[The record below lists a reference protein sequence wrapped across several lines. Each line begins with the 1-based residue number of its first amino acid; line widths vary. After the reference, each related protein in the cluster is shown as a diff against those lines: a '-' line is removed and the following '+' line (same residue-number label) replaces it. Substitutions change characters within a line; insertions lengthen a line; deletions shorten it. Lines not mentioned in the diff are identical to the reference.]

1 MKALLKRALLTVLVI
16 LGAVLVIHTL
26 IYLIPGDP
34 AAMISGD
41 YASSADIAAIRR
53 ELSLDEPF
61 LARYFTYLRRLAVM
75 DMGKSIYTGLP
86 VSTLILRRFP
96 ATLLLAVVSMVIAAV
111 AGIGLGVLAAV
122 RRGRPAD
129 TVVLWTSSFFISTP
143 IFVTCFIL
151 TLVFSHWLGLL
162 PPSGKQGLN
171 PVYII
176 LPAAALASRSL
187 ALIIRVVRN
196 ELIEVLKSNY
206 IKASRALGLPERRVV
221 LVYAL
226 KNVIVPA
233 ATIILLDF
241 GAYLGGAVVT
251 ETVFSWPGIGRLL
264 IMALQKRDLPLV
276 QGLLIFGTVL
286 FLFIGMMIELLQAGQ
301 PRGGDA
307 DA

>member
-1 MKALLKRALLTVLVI
+1 MKALLKRALLAVPLL
-16 LGAVLVIHTL
+16 LGAALVIHTL

-41 YASSADIAAIRR
+41 YASAADIAAIRR

-61 LARYFTYLRRLAVM
+61 LHRFLTYLGKLAVL

-86 VSTLILRRFP
+86 VTTLIARRFP
-96 ATLLLAVVSMVIAAV
+96 ATLLLAAVSMALAAA
-111 AGIGLGVLAAV
+111 AGIGLGVLAAA
-122 RRGRPAD
+122 RRGRRAD
-129 TVVLWTSSFFISTP
+129 TAVLWISSFFISTP
-143 IFVTCFIL
+143 VFVTCFIL
-151 TLVFSHWLGLL
+151 ALVFSHWLNLL
-162 PPSGKQGLN
+162 PPSGRQGLN
-171 PVYII
+171 PAYII

-206 IKASRALGLPERRVV
+206 IKASRALGIPEWRVV
-221 LVYAL
+221 LVYGL
-226 KNVIVPA
+226 RNVMVPA
-233 ATIILLDF
+233 ITIILLDF

-276 QGLLIFGTVL
+276 QGILIFGTAL
-286 FLFIGMMIELLQAGQ
+286 FLLIGMMIELLQARQ
-301 PRGGDA
+301 PKAGT
-307 DA
+307 

>member
-1 MKALLKRALLTVLVI
+1 MKALLKRALLAVPLL
-16 LGAVLVIHTL
+16 LGAALVIHTL

-41 YASSADIAAIRR
+41 YASAADIAAIRR

-61 LARYFTYLRRLAVM
+61 LHRYLTYLGKLAVL

-86 VSTLILRRFP
+86 VTTLIARRFP
-96 ATLLLAVVSMVIAAV
+96 ATLLLAAVSMALAAA
-111 AGIGLGVLAAV
+111 AGIGLGVLAAA
-122 RRGRPAD
+122 RRGRHAD
-129 TVVLWTSSFFISTP
+129 TAVLWISSFFISTP
-143 IFVTCFIL
+143 VFVTCFIL
-151 TLVFSHWLGLL
+151 ALVFSHWLNLL
-162 PPSGKQGLN
+162 PPSGRQGLN
-171 PVYII
+171 PAYII

-206 IKASRALGLPERRVV
+206 IKASRALGIPEWRVV
-221 LVYAL
+221 LVYGL
-226 KNVIVPA
+226 RNVMVPA
-233 ATIILLDF
+233 ITIILLDF

-276 QGLLIFGTVL
+276 QGILIFGTAL
-286 FLFIGMMIELLQAGQ
+286 FLLIGMMIELLQARQ
-301 PRGGDA
+301 PKAGT
-307 DA
+307 

>member
-1 MKALLKRALLTVLVI
+1 MKALLKRALLAVPLL
-16 LGAVLVIHTL
+16 LGAALVIHTL

-41 YASSADIAAIRR
+41 YASAADIAAIRR

-61 LARYFTYLRRLAVM
+61 LHRYLTYLGKLAVL

-86 VSTLILRRFP
+86 VTTLIARRFP
-96 ATLLLAVVSMVIAAV
+96 ATLLLAAVSMALAAA
-111 AGIGLGVLAAV
+111 AGIGLGVLAAA
-122 RRGRPAD
+122 RRGRRAD
-129 TVVLWTSSFFISTP
+129 TAVLWISSFFISTP
-143 IFVTCFIL
+143 VFVTCFIL
-151 TLVFSHWLGLL
+151 ALVFSHWLNLL
-162 PPSGKQGLN
+162 PPSGRQGLN
-171 PVYII
+171 PAYII

-206 IKASRALGLPERRVV
+206 IKASRALGIPEWRVV
-221 LVYAL
+221 LVYGL
-226 KNVIVPA
+226 RNVMVPA
-233 ATIILLDF
+233 ITIILLDF

-276 QGLLIFGTVL
+276 QGILIFGTAL
-286 FLFIGMMIELLQAGQ
+286 FLLIGMMIELLQARQ
-301 PRGGDA
+301 PKART
-307 DA
+307 

>member
-1 MKALLKRALLTVLVI
+1 MKALLKRALLAVPLL
-16 LGAVLVIHTL
+16 LGAALVIHTL

-41 YASSADIAAIRR
+41 YASAADIAAIRR

-61 LARYFTYLRRLAVM
+61 LHRYLTYLGKLAVL

-86 VSTLILRRFP
+86 VTTLIARRFP
-96 ATLLLAVVSMVIAAV
+96 ATLLLAAVSMALAAA
-111 AGIGLGVLAAV
+111 AGIGLGVLAAA
-122 RRGRPAD
+122 RRGRRAD
-129 TVVLWTSSFFISTP
+129 TAVLWISSFFISTP
-143 IFVTCFIL
+143 VFVTCFIL
-151 TLVFSHWLGLL
+151 ALVFSHWLNLL
-162 PPSGKQGLN
+162 PPSGRQGLN
-171 PVYII
+171 PAYII

-206 IKASRALGLPERRVV
+206 IKASRALGIPEWRVV
-221 LVYAL
+221 LVYGL
-226 KNVIVPA
+226 RNVMVPA
-233 ATIILLDF
+233 ITIILLDF

-276 QGLLIFGTVL
+276 QGILIFGTAL
-286 FLFIGMMIELLQAGQ
+286 FLLIGMMIELLQARQ
-301 PRGGDA
+301 PKAGT
-307 DA
+307 

>member
-1 MKALLKRALLTVLVI
+1 MKALAKRAFLMVLVV

-41 YASSADIAAIRR
+41 HASEADLAAIRA

-61 LARYFTYLRRLAVM
+61 FTRYLAYLGRLAVM
-75 DMGKSIYTGLP
+75 DMGNSIYTGLP

-96 ATLLLAVVSMVIAAV
+96 ATLLLAGVSMLMAASL
-111 AGIGLGVLAAV
+111 GIGLGVLAAV
-122 RRGRPAD
+122 RRGRRAD
-129 TVVLWTSSFFISTP
+129 TAVLWISSFFISTP
-143 IFVTCFIL
+143 IFVTCFVL
-151 TLVFSHWLGLL
+151 TLLFSHWLKVL
-162 PPSGKQGLN
+162 PPSGSQGLN
-171 PVYII
+171 PAYIL

-206 IKASRALGLPERRVV
+206 IKAARALGFPEWRVV
-221 LVYAL
+221 LIYGL
-226 KNVIVPA
+226 RNVIMPA
-233 ATIILLDF
+233 VTIILLDF

-286 FLFIGMMIELLQAGQ
+286 FLFIGMIIEFLQARQ
-301 PRGGDA
+301 PRA
-307 DA
+307 AE